1 VSPTQTERSAATRAR
16 LIEAARDLFATQ
28 GYAGVGTDEVVRRA
42 RVTRGALY
50 HHFREKED
58 LFRAVHEQ
66 LEEELSAAIQR
77 ALAGRSEAGP
87 MELLHAGVAAFL
99 DHCTDPAFARIALVE
114 APAVIGWTDWREV
127 DERHGLGLIMAGLQA
142 AMASGAVPQLPVE
155 PLAHLLL
162 AAIGEAGMIV
172 ATASDGRQA
181 RAGVEAA
188 LTALID
194 GLAVG
199 S

>member
-1 VSPTQTERSAATRAR
+1 MSPTQSERTARTRAR
-16 LIEAARDLFATQ
+16 LIGAARELFAER
-28 GYAGVGTDEVVRRA
+28 GYAGVGTDEVVKRA

-58 LFRAVHEQ
+58 LFRAVHE
-66 LEEELSAAIQR
+66 LVEEDLSDSIQR
-77 ALAGRSEAGP
+77 ALAAQSGAGP

-114 APAVIGWTDWREV
+114 APAVIGWTDWRAV

-142 AMASGAVPQLPVE
+142 AMAAGAIPERPVK

-162 AAIGEAGMIV
+162 AAIGEAGMMV
-172 ATASDGRQA
+172 AVAADSGEERA
-181 RAGVEAA
+181 RVEPA

-194 GLAVG
+194 GLALG
-199 S
+199 R